1 MLRKKAEIFSV
12 VTWVVILGCL
22 ASSAFAARKEKVL
35 YSFCSEQSCN
45 GFQGP
50 SNLILD
56 AAGNFY
62 GTTIYGGTTNNGAV
76 FQLTHGADGTWSQNV
91 LYSFCS
97 LPKCS
102 DGSSPS
108 SGLIFDAAGNLYGA
122 TDGVGTSLSAV
133 VYQLAPSANGTWT
146 ERVLH
151 TFTYGEGLPWGNLIF
166 DAARNLYAA
175 TLRGG
180 NPGTIFELMP
190 QQGDTWVKKL
200 LHTFQVGD
208 GSVPFG
214 PLVFDASG
222 NLYGATAE
230 GGTGNGGTVYELIP
244 QANGS
249 WRERVLHDFGIGSDG
264 TFPSSVILDDARNVY
279 GTARY
284 GGVSNGGTIFRLSPD
299 ASGRWKEKVLHS
311 FQRFDQPGAMI
322 FDGAG
327 NLYGPIGGGPGCPEY
342 GCGGVFQFDPT
353 TGAYRVISAFG
364 HSRKGDDPD
373 GVVLDMNGNLYGTTT
388 RGGSEGDGVV
398 FEVVR

>member
-1 MLRKKAEIFSV
+1 MLRSLSNGPGVYLSPSRSGVDHISSAWRWPVLPIHQRPGEASMLRKKAEIFSV

-146 ERVLH
+146 ERVL
-151 TFTYGEGLPWGNLIF
+151 
-166 DAARNLYAA
+166 
-175 TLRGG
+175 
-180 NPGTIFELMP
+180 
-190 QQGDTWVKKL
+190 
-200 LHTFQVGD
+200 
-208 GSVPFG
+208 
-214 PLVFDASG
+214 
-222 NLYGATAE
+222 
-230 GGTGNGGTVYELIP
+230 
-244 QANGS
+244 
-249 WRERVLHDFGIGSDG
+249 
-264 TFPSSVILDDARNVY
+264 
-279 GTARY
+279 
-284 GGVSNGGTIFRLSPD
+284 
-299 ASGRWKEKVLHS
+299 
-311 FQRFDQPGAMI
+311 
-322 FDGAG
+322 
-327 NLYGPIGGGPGCPEY
+327 
-342 GCGGVFQFDPT
+342 
-353 TGAYRVISAFG
+353 
-364 HSRKGDDPD
+364 
-373 GVVLDMNGNLYGTTT
+373 
-388 RGGSEGDGVV
+388 
-398 FEVVR
+398 